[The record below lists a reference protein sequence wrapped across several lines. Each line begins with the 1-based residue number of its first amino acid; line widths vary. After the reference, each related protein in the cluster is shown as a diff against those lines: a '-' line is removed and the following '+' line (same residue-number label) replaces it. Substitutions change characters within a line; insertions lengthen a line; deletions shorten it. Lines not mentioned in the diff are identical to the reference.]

1 MYYCLTTSKYAY
13 IVKAGLKQ
21 VHSNFARRIYRKGFR
36 SHSGVLLTLAKRL
49 VEETINKECL

>member
-1 MYYCLTTSKYAY
+1 MYYCLTTSKDAY

-21 VHSNFARRIYRKGFR
+21 LHSNFAHRIYRKGF
-36 SHSGVLLTLAKRL
+36 KRL